1 MADKKITELVE
12 LTTVADNDVA
22 VIVDTSE
29 TETKKITVTNFV
41 ENLRQQLNRRSFYF
55 SSTARF

>member
-1 MADKKITELVE
+1 VADKKITELVE